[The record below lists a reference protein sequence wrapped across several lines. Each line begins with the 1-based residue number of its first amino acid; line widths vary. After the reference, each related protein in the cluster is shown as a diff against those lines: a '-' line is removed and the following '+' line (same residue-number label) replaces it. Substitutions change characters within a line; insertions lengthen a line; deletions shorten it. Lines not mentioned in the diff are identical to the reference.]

1 MRLIGITGG
10 VGAGK
15 SAILR
20 FINQHY
26 CCKIYLADEVAHK
39 LQQPGESCYER
50 LKTLLGDEVL
60 AADGSI
66 DKGKMAARIF
76 LDKDVLLKVNAI
88 VHPAVR
94 EFLEAAVKEAAEDGK
109 TELFFIEAALLIENG
124 YKDFVDEMW
133 YIYAE
138 DEVRRERL
146 KSSRGYD
153 DDRIS
158 RIMASQLSEDKFR
171 EGSDFILDNSGDLSE
186 AYSLIK
192 KRLEA
197 YTWKE

>member
-15 SAILR
+15 SEILR
-20 FINQHY
+20 FIKQHY
-26 CCKIYLADEVAHK
+26 YCKIYLADEVAHK
-39 LQQPGESCYER
+39 LQQPNEACYEK
-50 LKTLLGDEVL
+50 LTALLGEEIL
-60 AADGSI
+60 SPDGSI

-94 EFLEAAVKEAAEDGK
+94 EYLEAAVIEAAEDGE

-133 YIYAE
+133 YIYAG
-138 DEVRRERL
+138 DEIRRERL
-146 KSSRGYD
+146 KNSRGYD
-153 DDRIS
+153 DERIS
-158 RIMASQLSEDKFR
+158 RIMESQLTEDKFR

>member
-15 SAILR
+15 SEILR
-20 FINQHY
+20 FIKQHY
-26 CCKIYLADEVAHK
+26 CCKIYLADEVAHDLQEPGGICYTK
-39 LQQPGESCYER
+39 LIELLGES
-50 LKTLLGDEVL
+50 VL
-60 AADGSI
+60 AEDKSI

-76 LDKDVLLKVNAI
+76 LDKNLLLKVNAI

-94 EFLEAAVKEAAEDGK
+94 EYLENAVKEAENDGE

-133 YIYAE
+133 YIYAG

-146 KSSRGYD
+146 KNSRGYD

-158 RIMASQLSEDKFR
+158 RIMESQLSEERFR

-186 AYSLIK
+186 AHSLIK
-192 KRLEA
+192 QRLEA

>member
-15 SAILR
+15 SEILR
-20 FINQHY
+20 FIDRHY

-39 LQQPGESCYER
+39 LQQPGGACYER
-50 LKTLLGDEVL
+50 LKVLLGEGVL
-60 AADGSI
+60 TPDGSI

-133 YIYAE
+133 YIYAG
-138 DEVRRERL
+138 DKVRRERL

-153 DDRIS
+153 DEKIS
-158 RIMASQLSEDKFR
+158 RIMESQLTEDKFR

>member
-15 SAILR
+15 SEILR
-20 FINQHY
+20 FIKQHY
-26 CCKIYLADEVAHK
+26 YCKIYLADEVAHK
-39 LQQPGESCYER
+39 LQQPHEACYEK
-50 LKTLLGDEVL
+50 LTALLGEEIL
-60 AADGSI
+60 SPDGSI

-94 EFLEAAVKEAAEDGK
+94 EYLEAAVIEAAEDGE

-133 YIYAE
+133 YIYAG
-138 DEVRRERL
+138 DEIRRERL
-146 KSSRGYD
+146 KNSRGYD
-153 DDRIS
+153 DERIS
-158 RIMASQLSEDKFR
+158 RIMESQLTEDMFR

>member
-20 FINQHY
+20 FIKQHY
-26 CCKIYLADEVAHK
+26 YCKIYLADEVAHK
-39 LQQPGESCYER
+39 LQQPGEVCYEK
-50 LKTLLGDEVL
+50 LTALLGDGVL

-66 DKGKMAARIF
+66 DKSKMAARIF
-76 LDKDVLLKVNAI
+76 LDKDILLKVNAI

-94 EFLEAAVKEAAEDGK
+94 DYLEAAVKEAAEDK
-109 TELFFIEAALLIENG
+109 ETELFFIEAALLIENG

-133 YIYAE
+133 YIHAG

-146 KSSRGYD
+146 KNSRGYD
-153 DDRIS
+153 DERIS
-158 RIMASQLSEDKFR
+158 RIMESQLSDDKFR
-171 EGSDFILDNSGDLSE
+171 EGSDFILDNSGDLTE

>member
-15 SAILR
+15 SEVLR
-20 FINQHY
+20 FIRQHY
-26 CCKIYLADEVAHK
+26 YCKIYLADEVAHK
-39 LQQPGESCYER
+39 LQEPGEACYEK
-50 LKTLLGDEVL
+50 LTALLGEGVL
-60 AADGSI
+60 SPDGSI
-66 DKGKMAARIF
+66 DRGKMAARIF

-94 EFLEAAVKEAAEDGK
+94 EYLEAAVKEAAEDGE

-124 YKDFVDEMW
+124 YHDFVDEMW
-133 YIYAE
+133 YIHAG
-138 DEVRRERL
+138 DEIRRERL
-146 KSSRGYD
+146 RISRGYD
-153 DDRIS
+153 DNRIS
-158 RIMASQLSEDKFR
+158 RIMESQLSEDEFR
-171 EGSDFILDNSGDLSE
+171 GSSDFILDNSGDLSE
-186 AYSLIK
+186 VYSLIK

>member
-20 FINQHY
+20 FIKQHY
-26 CCKIYLADEVAHK
+26 YCKIYLADEVAHK
-39 LQQPGESCYER
+39 LQQPGEVCYEK
-50 LKTLLGDEVL
+50 LTALLGDGVL
-60 AADGSI
+60 AEDGSI
-66 DKGKMAARIF
+66 DKSKMAARIF
-76 LDKDVLLKVNAI
+76 LDKDILLKVNAI

-94 EFLEAAVKEAAEDGK
+94 DYLESAVKEAAEDEE

-124 YKDFVDEMW
+124 YNDFVDEMW
-133 YIYAE
+133 YIHAG
-138 DEVRRERL
+138 DDVRRERL
-146 KSSRGYD
+146 KNSRGYD
-153 DDRIS
+153 DERIS
-158 RIMASQLSEDKFR
+158 RIMESQLSEDKFR
-171 EGSDFILDNSGDLSE
+171 EGSDFILDNSGDLTE
-186 AYSLIK
+186 AYSRIK

>member
-20 FINQHY
+20 FIKQHY
-26 CCKIYLADEVAHK
+26 YCKIYLADDVAHQ
-39 LQQPGESCYER
+39 LQQPGEVCYEK
-50 LKTLLGDEVL
+50 LTALLGDGVL

-66 DKGKMAARIF
+66 DKSKMAARIF
-76 LDKDVLLKVNAI
+76 LDKDILLKVNAI

-94 EFLEAAVKEAAEDGK
+94 DYLEAAVKEAAEDEE

-133 YIYAE
+133 YIHAG

-146 KSSRGYD
+146 KNSRGYD
-153 DDRIS
+153 DERIS
-158 RIMASQLSEDKFR
+158 RIMESQLSEDKFR
-171 EGSDFILDNSGDLSE
+171 EGSDFILDNSGDLTE

>member
-15 SAILR
+15 SEILR
-20 FINQHY
+20 FIKQHY
-26 CCKIYLADEVAHK
+26 YCKIYMADEVAHK
-39 LQQPGESCYER
+39 LQEPGENCYEKLR
-50 LKTLLGDEVL
+50 ALLGDGVL
-60 AADGSI
+60 SSDGSI

-76 LDKDVLLKVNAI
+76 PDKDVLLKVNAI

-94 EFLEAAVKEAAEDGK
+94 EYLEVAVKEAAEDGE

-124 YKDFVDEMW
+124 YNDFVDEMW
-133 YIYAE
+133 YIHAG
-138 DEVRRERL
+138 DEIRRERL

-153 DDRIS
+153 DERIS
-158 RIMASQLSEDKFR
+158 RIMASQLSEDRFR
-171 EGSDFILDNSGDLSE
+171 ESSDFILDNSGDLSE
-186 AYSLIK
+186 AYSLIR